1 MSSIGSSSFSPAM
14 QLDVTG
20 ASPSNEN
27 QIKSLTEILEEK
39 KKKKDDEEEGG
50 KGPLIRG
57 SDGAIY
63 QMEGKSKFL
72 VLPPPPAADQITF

>member
-39 KKKKDDEEEGG
+39 KKGDEKEGG

>member
-72 VLPPPPAADQITF
+72 VLPPPPEADQITF